1 MFTAR
6 GEQDFLTDEG
16 GGGGGGLLNF
26 FSPLIKK
33 ASIILWMFLLKE
45 GHLNNSMLEDSL
57 LAYLLYKYTL
67 YSTFIINIKVKC
79 FYYKANIAFKSTHLQ
94 VQNFNEKFN
103 LSLTGK
109 LPIFL
114 CQLAVATEIKTNKWT
129 ETKPYKLT

>member
-16 GGGGGGLLNF
+16 GGGEGLLIF

-67 YSTFIINIKVKC
+67 YRTFIIDIKVKC

-94 VQNFNEKFN
+94 VQNFNEI
-103 LSLTGK
+103 SS
-109 LPIFL
+109 IFL
-114 CQLAVATEIKTNKWT
+114 
-129 ETKPYKLT
+129 

>member
-57 LAYLLYKYTL
+57 LAYLLYR
-67 YSTFIINIKVKC
+67 TFIINIKVKC
-79 FYYKANIAFKSTHLQ
+79 FYYKANIAFKSIHLQ
-94 VQNFNEKFN
+94 VQNFNEI
-103 LSLTGK
+103 SS
-109 LPIFL
+109 IFL
-114 CQLAVATEIKTNKWT
+114 
-129 ETKPYKLT
+129 

>member
-1 MFTAR
+1 M
-6 GEQDFLTDEG
+6 TDEG
-16 GGGGGGLLNF
+16 GGGVANF

-33 ASIILWMFLLKE
+33 ASIILWIFLIKE

-57 LAYLLYKYTL
+57 LAYLPYKYTL
-67 YSTFIINIKVKC
+67 YRTFIINIKVKC

-114 CQLAVATEIKTNKWT
+114 CQ
-129 ETKPYKLT
+129 

>member
-1 MFTAR
+1 M
-6 GEQDFLTDEG
+6 TDEG
-16 GGGGGGLLNF
+16 AGEVGVAKC

-33 ASIILWMFLLKE
+33 ASIILWMFVIKE

-67 YSTFIINIKVKC
+67 YRTFIINIKVKC

-94 VQNFNEKFN
+94 VQNFNGKFN

-129 ETKPYKLT
+129 KTELYKLT